1 VDAALLDT
9 IYESVLHPE
18 LWDDVL
24 LGMAEGVGAEGG
36 ALVWQDI
43 FTNAAGGVFART
55 DPEAI
60 DLFSGYFATRNPLRP
75 RAAEVREAVKSWTP
89 RIILD
94 ENRMAKS
101 DFVKTEF
108 YNDFFRRFDF
118 HSSAAVGL
126 EVDGRNAG
134 TLDLLKSRRA
144 GEFSKADLD
153 FLREAQP
160 HLCRAFKA
168 GRRVASAKGGLGSS
182 AANAFDDWTCGVL
195 VLSGECRVLYSNAAA
210 ESFVTTGSAIRIING
225 VLHAVDA
232 HAAPRLEAL
241 VRLAADRDEERRS
254 GGYLAA
260 PSARDR
266 LPLSLSITP
275 LRGERHPL
283 FSQAAVFV
291 TVIDPAR
298 DLALSPQKLREVFGL
313 TATEVKVAIGLFG
326 GQPTGDVADQL
337 GISVNTVRNHLAHI
351 LEKTHSSGQ
360 AELSRRLM
368 TLA

>member
-9 IYESVLHPE
+9 IYETVLHPE

-24 LGMAEGVGAEGG
+24 LGLADGLGAEGG
-36 ALVWQDI
+36 ALIWQDI
-43 FTNAAGGVFART
+43 FTNAAGGVFGRT

-60 DLFSGYFATRNPLRP
+60 ELFSGYFATRNPLRP
-75 RAAEVREAVKSWTP
+75 SEAEVRRSIKSWTP
-89 RIILD
+89 KIILD
-94 ENRMAKS
+94 EERMAKD
-101 DFVKTEF
+101 DFAKTEF

-118 HSSAAVGL
+118 HSSAAIGL
-126 EVDGRNAG
+126 ELDGRNAG
-134 TLDLLKSRRA
+134 TLDLMKSRRS

-153 FLREAQP
+153 FLRESQP

-168 GRRVASAKGGLGSS
+168 GRKVASARDGLGSS
-182 AANAFDDWTCGVL
+182 TATAFDDWTCGVL
-195 VLSGECRVLYSNAAA
+195 VLSPDCRVLYSNAAA
-210 ESFVTTGSAIRIING
+210 DAFVRTGAAIRLVNG

-232 HAAPRLEAL
+232 DAAPRLEAL
-241 VRLAADRDEERRS
+241 VRRAADKDEERRS

-260 PSARDR
+260 PAARDR

-275 LRGERHPL
+275 LRGDRHPL
-283 FSQAAVFV
+283 FSQPAVFV

-326 GQPTGDVADQL
+326 GQPTGEVADQL
-337 GISVNTVRNHLAHI
+337 GISVNRCATI
-351 LEKTHSSGQ
+351 SPTF
-360 AELSRRLM
+360 SRRR
-368 TLA
+368 TPPARRN